1 MTQIQAVLFDMDGL
15 MVDTE
20 PLHLQAF
27 NFALKKFGK
36 HLTEE
41 ENTKRYIGTPDI
53 DGAKDMVVRFNLP
66 ISVSEF
72 LKVKQD
78 KSRELLSGHLIPE
91 SGLIELLND
100 LKENGYKVAIA
111 SSSAL
116 ENIKAIVKNLGVG
129 DLIDQLASA
138 EEVKQGKPAPDVYLL
153 AAEKLGVKPE
163 ECLVLEDAPKGVQ
176 SGKAAGMK
184 VFAVPSQYTK
194 GQDFS
199 QADKV
204 LSSLSE
210 VFDLMISL

>member
-1 MTQIQAVLFDMDGL
+1 MIQIKAVLFDMDGL

-27 NFALKKFGK
+27 NFALEKFGK
-36 HLTEE
+36 YLTEE

-53 DGAKDMVVRFNLP
+53 DGARDMVARYNLP
-66 ISVSEF
+66 ISVSEL

-78 KSRELLSGHLIPE
+78 KSREFLKKSLNPE
-91 SGLIELLND
+91 PGLIELLNN
-100 LKENGYKVAIA
+100 LKKNGYKVAIA
-111 SSSAL
+111 SSSSL
-116 ENIKAIVKNLGVG
+116 ENIKTVIESLGVKEV
-129 DLIDQLASA
+129 IDQLASA
-138 EEVKQGKPAPDVYLL
+138 EEVKEGKPAPDVYLL

-176 SGKAAGMK
+176 AGKAAGMK

-204 LSSLSE
+204 LGSLSE